1 MGNRDAL
8 LAGAKRCLNEKGYAR
23 TTVRDLAS
31 AANVSMAA
39 IGYHFGSREALLN
52 TALIAAN
59 EEWGETLAKTL
70 QVETPP
76 DASPAERFELI
87 WQRVIE
93 GFPAHR
99 RMWAMTFEA
108 WSQPDLDPDV
118 RAQLA
123 HALEL
128 ARIGLANLFQGL
140 DDPAD
145 DRTRAVGTVHQAL
158 LSGVMLQWL
167 LDPDHAPSGADL
179 VRGLREIATDVLP

>member
-1 MGNRDAL
+1 MGNKESL
-8 LAGAKRCLNEKGYAR
+8 LAGAKRCLYEKGYAR

-39 IGYHFGSREALLN
+39 IGYHFGSRESLLN
-52 TALIAAN
+52 AALIEAN

-76 DASPAERFELI
+76 DAAPAERFGLI

-93 GFPAHR
+93 SFAEHR
-99 RMWAMTFEA
+99 RMWAVSFEA
-108 WSQPDLDPDV
+108 CSQPDLDEHV

-123 HALEL
+123 NAVEQ
-128 ARIGLANLFQGL
+128 ARHGLANLFQGL
-140 DDPAD
+140 DDGSAEA
-145 DRTRAVGTVHQAL
+145 RAAGTVHQAL

-167 LDPDHAPSGADL
+167 IDPGQAPSGADL
-179 VRGLREIATDVLP
+179 VHGLRLIAKDVLT

>member
-1 MGNRDAL
+1 MGNREAL

-52 TALIAAN
+52 AALIEAN

-70 QVETPP
+70 QVETPAE
-76 DASPAERFELI
+76 ASPAERFELI

-93 GFPAHR
+93 SFGEHR

-108 WSQPDLDPDV
+108 CAQPDLDEKV
-118 RAQLA
+118 RAELA
-123 HALEL
+123 NAFEL
-128 ARIGLANLFQGL
+128 ARVGLANLFQGL
-140 DDPAD
+140 DDGSDEA
-145 DRTRAVGTVHQAL
+145 RAAGTVHQAL

-167 LDPDHAPSGADL
+167 VDPDHAPSGADL
-179 VRGLREIATDVLP
+179 VRGLRLIAKDVLT

>member
-1 MGNRDAL
+1 MGNKEAL

-23 TTVRDLAS
+23 TSVRDLAS

-52 TALIAAN
+52 TALIEAN

-76 DASPAERFELI
+76 DATPAERFALI

-93 GFPAHR
+93 SIPEHQ

-108 WSQPDLDPDV
+108 YTQPDLDPAV
-118 RAQLA
+118 REQLA
-123 HALEL
+123 KALEL
-128 ARIGLANLFQGL
+128 ARFGLANLFQGL
-140 DDPAD
+140 DDGSAEA
-145 DRTRAVGTVHQAL
+145 RAVGTVHQAL
-158 LSGVMLQWL
+158 LSGVVLQWL
-167 LDPDHAPSGADL
+167 ADPDHAPSGTDL
-179 VRGLREIATDVLP
+179 IHGLRLLAKDVLA